1 MSKGSKPRPLSVS
14 QKQFEDNFD
23 KIFRRKEMEL
33 DPVVIDEQR
42 YNDPAPQKLEPLEDT
57 VEYDTDLTMDSYNR
71 HEMIRLIL
79 EDFGEK
85 EKESKNY
92 HELGLILWGFVED
105 ELDMQRLRLQSES
118 K

>member
-1 MSKGSKPRPLSVS
+1 MSKGSKPRPLAVS
-14 QKQFEDNFD
+14 QKQFADNFD

-57 VEYDTDLTMDSYNR
+57 VEYDTDLAMDSYKR

-79 EDFGEK
+79 EDFEDNQ
-85 EKESKNY
+85 SKNY
-92 HELGLILWGFVED
+92 HELALILWGFVED
-105 ELDMQRLRLQSES
+105 ELDMQERKLKKEVT
-118 K
+118 

>member
-14 QKQFEDNFD
+14 QKQFADNFD

-57 VEYDTDLTMDSYNR
+57 VDYHNELVMEPYKR
-71 HEMIRLIL
+71 FEMIQLIL
-79 EDFGEK
+79 QDFK
-85 EKESKNY
+85 ENESKNY
-92 HELGLILWGFVED
+92 HDLAVIIWGFVED
-105 ELDMQRLRLQSES
+105 ELDMQERKLKKEVT
-118 K
+118 

>member
-42 YNDPAPQKLEPLEDT
+42 YNDPAPQKLEPLEDR
-57 VEYDTDLTMDSYNR
+57 VEYDTDLAMDSYKR
-71 HEMIRLIL
+71 HEMVLLIL

-85 EKESKNY
+85 ESKNY
-92 HELGLILWGFVED
+92 HDLGLILWGFVED
-105 ELDMQRLRLQSES
+105 ELDMQRLRLQRDS

>member
-42 YNDPAPQKLEPLEDT
+42 HNDPAPQKLEPLEDT
-57 VEYDTDLTMDSYNR
+57 VEYDEDLPMHRYNR
-71 HEMIRLIL
+71 HKMIRLIL
-79 EDFGEK
+79 EDFE

-105 ELDMQRLRLQSES
+105 ELDMQKLRLQKEA